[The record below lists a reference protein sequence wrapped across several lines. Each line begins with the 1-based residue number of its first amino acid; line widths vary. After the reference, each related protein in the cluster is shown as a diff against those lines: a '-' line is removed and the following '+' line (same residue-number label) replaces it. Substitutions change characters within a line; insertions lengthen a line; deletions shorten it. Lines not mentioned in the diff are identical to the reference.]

1 MERILQAI
9 FAPRH
14 ARYREVM
21 AEKLDRQADLV
32 EETRKAREAMEK
44 AARAWT
50 RLERELAAVE
60 GRMRGR
66 S

>member
-1 MERILQAI
+1 MARILEMI
-9 FAPRH
+9 FAPRF

-21 AEKLDRQADLV
+21 DEKLDRQAVLV
-32 EETRKAREAMEK
+32 EETRKAREEMEK

-50 RLERELAAVE
+50 KLEREVAAVE
-60 GRMRGR
+60 GKMRGR